1 MSEGEP
7 GWRPV
12 RLAAGLTPG
21 KMVAAMVGGVRLVV
35 GRAASGLFALDGIC
49 PHAGAILAEGLI
61 DDDLVICPLHAFAF
75 NVKTGRCIDDETC
88 SVRRYPIRERDG
100 AVEVGL

>member
-7 GWRPV
+7 DWCSV
-12 RLAAGLTPG
+12 KVAAGLPPG
-21 KMVAAMVGGVRLVV
+21 TMVAAMVHGVRLVV

-61 DDDLVICPLHAFAF
+61 DDDLIICPLHAFAF
-75 NVKTGRCIDDETC
+75 EVKTGRCVDDETC
-88 SVRRYPIRERDG
+88 SVRRYPVRECAG
-100 AVEVGL
+100 TVEVGL